1 MLCVGGITFNMGLAH
16 SPSIISDGLVLYLDA
31 SNTRSYSGSGLTAN
45 GLIGDIG
52 GTLINGVGFTS
63 SNNGNF
69 VFDGTND
76 YFDISSLPANF
87 WNNGSWT
94 VETFLFNNNSFSGD
108 YGVVLNPN
116 KLHLSISNSLA
127 SWGVY
132 NVKSTSGI
140 STNSWTHIAYIY
152 NSSDYSKQIYVNGV
166 LNNSGGS
173 GFISYDNPDATWVG
187 STTGIAITTA
197 IPYTTSAIGNSDI
210 IITFS
215 NAATGAQIGTSSQTF
230 WASSPYSALNEG
242 DITLY
247 SAIGETIPLI
257 LSFSKAV
264 SSFAVELQTRDLIRI
279 RDMSVKF
286 YNGSTVVGSIY
297 RTIDNTGVFA
307 NGWDPTNGGARL
319 FAGSF
324 DEGIT
329 GIAITTTSRNGISAA
344 GFRVGGIAGTFQTGS
359 TEIGKVSSGNNY
371 FNGKIAHLK
380 FYNRALSATEILQN
394 YNATRKRFGL

>member
-1 MLCVGGITFNMGLAH
+1 MGIDIGPIETT
-16 SPSIISDGLVLYLDA
+16 DGLVFHLDA
-31 SNTRSYSGSGLTAN
+31 GNTRSYSGSGITSN
-45 GLIGDIG
+45 GLISGIG
-52 GTLINGVGFTS
+52 GTLINGLGFTS
-63 SNNGNF
+63 TNGGSF

-94 VETFLFNNNSFSGD
+94 VETFLLNNNSSSGD
-108 YGVVLNPN
+108 YGVLLNPN
-116 KLHLSISNSLA
+116 KLHLTISNSLA

-140 STNSWTHIAYIY
+140 STNSWTHIAYRY
-152 NSSDYSKQIYVNGV
+152 NSSDYSKQIYVNGA

-173 GFISYDNPDATWVG
+173 GFTSYDNPDATWVG

-197 IPYTTSAIGNSDI
+197 ISDTTSAIGNSDI

-215 NAATGAQIGTSSQTF
+215 NASTGAQIGTTSQTF
-230 WASSPYSALNEG
+230 WSSSPYSALNEG
-242 DITLY
+242 DTTLY
-247 SAIGETIPLI
+247 TAIGSTESLT
-257 LSFSKAV
+257 LSFSKSV
-264 SSFAVELQTRDLIRI
+264 SSFGVELETRDLIRI
-279 RDMSVKF
+279 RDISVNF
-286 YNGSTVVGSIY
+286 YNGPTVVGTIT

-319 FAGSF
+319 FAASYDG
-324 DEGIT
+324 GIT
-329 GIAITTTSRNGISAA
+329 GIAITTASRNGVVAA

-359 TEIGKVSSGNNY
+359 TEIGKVTSGNNY

-380 FYNRALSATEILQN
+380 LYNRALSATEIFQN
-394 YNATRKRFGL
+394 YTATKGRYR

>member
-1 MLCVGGITFNMGLAH
+1 MAVSYN
-16 SPSIISDGLVLYLDA
+16 PSIVTDGLVFQVDA
-31 SNTRSYSGSGLTAN
+31 ANAKSYSGSGTVVN
-45 GLIGDIG
+45 GLVGGIG
-52 GTLINGVGFTS
+52 GTLVNGVGFTS
-63 SNNGNF
+63 SNNGSF
-69 VFDGTND
+69 IFDGTND

-94 VETFLFNNNSFSGD
+94 VETFLLNNNSSSGD

-140 STNSWTHIAYIY
+140 STNSWTHIAYRY

-173 GFISYDNPDATWVG
+173 GFISYDNPDTTWVG

-197 IPYTTSAIGNSDI
+197 ISDTTSAIGNSDI

-215 NAATGAQIGTSSQTF
+215 NTATGAQIGTDSQTM
-230 WASSPYSALNEG
+230 WSSSPYSALNQG
-242 DITLY
+242 DKTLY
-247 SAIGETIPLI
+247 SALGETIPLI

-264 SSFAVELQTRDLIRI
+264 SSFGVELETRDLIRI
-279 RDMSVKF
+279 RNFTVKF
-286 YNGSTVVGSIY
+286 YNGPTVVGTIT

-319 FAGSF
+319 FAGSY

-329 GIAITTTSRNGISAA
+329 GIAITTTSRNGICAA

-359 TEIGKVSSGNNY
+359 TEIGKVASGNNY
-371 FNGKIAHLK
+371 FNGKIAHMK
-380 FYNRALSATEILQN
+380 FYNRALSAQEILQN
-394 YNATRKRFGL
+394 FNATKGRYL